1 MLKVAALFAIPLAMF
16 ATVAS
21 TSFLVVDVQE
31 SGPDGVHIMVP
42 VPLFL
47 VQAAASFVPDS
58 KADVD
63 LSEIEEYLPV
73 AEEVIEALREAADG
87 ELVRVE
93 EPDELVVVSKVGDT
107 LEVRVESDHEDVSVN
122 LPLSAVAAILG
133 HAEGGSLHAADV
145 IGVLRT
151 VSRTDLVEVRNGDE
165 HVKVWIW

>member
-1 MLKVAALFAIPLAMF
+1 MLKVAAVLAIPMAMF

-31 SGPDGVHIMVP
+31 SGPDGVHIVVP

-63 LSEIEEYLPV
+63 LPEIEEYLPV
-73 AEEVIEALREAADG
+73 AEAVIEALREAPDG

-93 EPDELVVVSKVGDT
+93 EPHELVVVSKVGDT
-107 LEVRVESDHEDVSVN
+107 LEVRVESDDEDVSVN
-122 LPLSAVAAILG
+122 LPLSAAAAILG
-133 HAEGGSLHAADV
+133 QVEGGSIHAADV